1 MSRKQQF
8 LVLRSETP
16 QEMER
21 QLNALSST
29 QKIGIINSN
38 ISEGTIVTTVALY
51 ETHPVPVVEPPAI
64 DATLISAPQVD
75 STSDIAT
82 HDPSS
87 SPLETHENRSCDI
100 DDPSCECCQ

>member
-64 DATLISAPQVD
+64 DAS
-75 STSDIAT
+75 SDIAT

-87 SPLETHENRSCDI
+87 SPLETHENRSCDMG
-100 DDPSCECCQ
+100 DQSCECCQ